1 MRVLLAPIG
10 SRGDLQPLLVLGE
23 ELRRRGH
30 EVSFATCPNF
40 VAGVRSEGFE
50 SLPIGSDSHEMI
62 LQNAALAE
70 QNPVTALPRQLRLL
84 SCETE
89 RQCRDLLGA
98 GLGRFDLVV
107 AAGLSFAARL
117 LAERQGARY
126 SFVCYSQ
133 SAVPSALHPPAALPI
148 FGLPRW
154 ANRALWWLVIA
165 GFTRAVAAP
174 LGRARRA
181 HGLAADARPWLS
193 THASNAI
200 LAQDELLGSLPS
212 DASGHAAHVP
222 ALARGAGPAELPAAV
237 TAFLER
243 GSGPRVYVGFGSM
256 PSVQRARVIEAVA
269 AFVQAHA
276 ARVLLFSAHAED
288 TGRELPSSVLSVGAL
303 DHARL
308 FPRLDLVV
316 HHGGA
321 GTTAAALRA
330 GVPQLI
336 VPHILDQ
343 FFHGRRIAE
352 LGLGPVPAKKRALRE
367 RLLALSWS
375 DVAAQRQRAARV
387 AERLSP
393 SGAPGAADYLE
404 QLARS

>member
-1 MRVLLAPIG
+1 MNVLLAPIG

-30 EVSFATCPNF
+30 AVSFATCPNF
-40 VAGVRSEGFE
+40 VASVRGDGFE
-50 SLPIGSDSHEMI
+50 ALPIGSDSHGMI
-62 LQNAALAE
+62 LENAALAE
-70 QNPVTALPRQLRLL
+70 QNPITALPRQLRLL
-84 SCETE
+84 SDETA
-89 RQCRDLLGA
+89 RQCRDLLEA
-98 GLGRFDLVV
+98 DLGRFDLVV

-126 SFVCYSQ
+126 SFVCYSL

-154 ANRALWWLVIA
+154 GNRALWWLVMA
-165 GFTRAVAAP
+165 GFTRAVAEP
-174 LGRARRA
+174 LGRARSR

-193 THASNAI
+193 SHACNAI

-212 DASGHAAHVP
+212 DARGHGAHVP
-222 ALARGAGPAELPAAV
+222 ALARSKGRAELPAAV
-237 TAFLER
+237 TEFLEQ
-243 GSGPRVYVGFGSM
+243 GQGPLVYVGFGSM
-256 PSVQRARVIEAVA
+256 PSVRRARVVEAVTA
-269 AFVQAHA
+269 LAQTAG

-288 TGRELPSSVLSVGAL
+288 AGLTLPSSVLSVAAL

-308 FPRLDLVV
+308 FPRLDLLV

-352 LGLGPVPAKKRALRE
+352 LGLGPRPAKKQALRE
-367 RLLALSWS
+367 RLLGLSWS
-375 DVAAQRQRAARV
+375 EIAAQRQRAAAV

-393 SGAPGAADYLE
+393 SGAPAAADYLE
-404 QLARS
+404 QLRS

>member
-1 MRVLLAPIG
+1 MKVLLAPIG

-30 EVSFATCPNF
+30 DVSFATCPNF
-40 VAGVRSEGFE
+40 VGGVRADGFE
-50 SLPIGSDSHEMI
+50 ALPIGSDSHCMI
-62 LQNAALAE
+62 LENAALAE
-70 QNPVTALPRQLRLL
+70 QNPVTALPKQLQLL
-84 SCETE
+84 TDETE

-98 GLGRFDLVV
+98 ELGRFDLVV

-126 SFVCYSQ
+126 SFVCYTA

-154 ANRALWWLVIA
+154 ANRALWWLVMA
-165 GFTRAVAAP
+165 GFTRAVSAP

-181 HGLAADARPWLS
+181 YGLAADGRPWLS

-200 LAQDELLGSLPS
+200 LAQDELLGGLPS
-212 DASGHAAHVP
+212 DAQGHGAHVP
-222 ALARGAGPAELPAAV
+222 ALARGAGPAELPPVV
-237 TAFLER
+237 TEFLER
-243 GSGPRVYVGFGSM
+243 GTGPLVYVGFGSM
-256 PSVQRARVIEAVA
+256 PSLRRARVVEAVKA
-269 AFVQAHA
+269 LCEAHG

-288 TGRELPSSVLSVGAL
+288 TGLELPNSVLSVGAL
-303 DHARL
+303 DHPRL

-352 LGLGPVPAKKRALRE
+352 LGLGPQPARKRALRK
-367 RLLALSWS
+367 RLLALSWTE
-375 DVAAQRQRAARV
+375 VAAQRRRALAV
-387 AERLSP
+387 AQRLSP
-393 SGAPGAADYLE
+393 SGAPAAADYLE
-404 QLARS
+404 QLE

>member
-1 MRVLLAPIG
+1 MKVLLAPIG

-23 ELRRRGH
+23 ELQRRGH
-30 EVSFATCPNF
+30 QVCFATCPNF
-40 VAGVRSEGFE
+40 VAGVRADGLPA
-50 SLPIGSDSHEMI
+50 LPIGSDSHAMI
-62 LQNAALAE
+62 RQHAALAE
-70 QNPVTALPRQLRLL
+70 QNPVTALPRQLQLL
-84 SCETE
+84 GEETA
-89 RQCRDLLGA
+89 RQCRDLLDA
-98 GLGRFDLVV
+98 ELGRFDLVV

-126 SFVCYSQ
+126 SFVCYSA
-133 SAVPSALHPPAALPI
+133 SAVPSAWHPPAALPI

-154 ANRALWWLVIA
+154 ANRALWWLVMA
-165 GFTRAVAAP
+165 GFTRAVAQP
-174 LGRARRA
+174 LSQARHA
-181 HGLAADARPWLS
+181 HGLPRDARPWLS

-200 LAQDELLGSLPS
+200 LAQDALLGSLPS
-212 DASGHAAHVP
+212 DARGHGAHVP
-222 ALARGAGPAELPAAV
+222 ALARGAGPRELPAAILE
-237 TAFLER
+237 FLER
-243 GSGPRVYVGFGSM
+243 GSGPLVYVGFGSM
-256 PSVQRARVIEAVA
+256 PSVRRARVVEAVTA
-269 AFVQAHA
+269 LCEAHG

-288 TGRELPSSVLSVGAL
+288 AGLALPSSVLSVAAL

-352 LGLGPVPAKKRALRE
+352 LGLGPQPVKKRALRE

-375 DVAAQRQRAARV
+375 ELAAQRQRATLL

-393 SGAPGAADYLE
+393 SGAPAAADYLE